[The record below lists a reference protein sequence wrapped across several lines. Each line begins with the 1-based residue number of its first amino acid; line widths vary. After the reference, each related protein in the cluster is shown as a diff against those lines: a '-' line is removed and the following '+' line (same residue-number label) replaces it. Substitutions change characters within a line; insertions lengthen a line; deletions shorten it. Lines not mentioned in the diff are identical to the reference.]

1 MISDPESVE
10 KSLKKMPEGPVKE
23 DIKRRLEYQKE
34 VDYAL
39 ELIKI
44 AEEDLESSKIL
55 FENKKYP
62 NSVSSFQQS
71 VEKSTKAFFLLNE
84 ILKSRELQKAVG
96 HFPSKKHLEGVRASR
111 EKAIGLKKAIDN
123 NPKLKEIPMI
133 KKLDLKDFLNKA
145 TEAEK
150 IIKSVSKNGK
160 IYSDNPEI
168 LDQNLSEMGKL
179 LLHAEEFEAKKLDK
193 LTGEKLAN
201 EWVSNIKAVSK
212 IKREEGSEISE
223 QEEKEALSVTGEFLK
238 HLALRNAESMI
249 YGGTSHAINFTL
261 NFFVEPHFNFLRYP
275 GKKNPLE
282 CYTLKNPLVER
293 LPKFIKIQRRNLD
306 IHKKYLE
313 FIKNSF
319 ADVVIEG

>member
-10 KSLKKMPEGPVKE
+10 KALKNMPEGPVKE

-34 VDYAL
+34 VDYAF

-44 AEEDLESSKIL
+44 SEEDLESSKIL
-55 FENKKYP
+55 FENEKYP

-84 ILKSRELQKAVG
+84 ILKSRELAKVVG
-96 HFPSKKHLEGVRASR
+96 HFPSKKHLEGVKASR
-111 EKAIGLKKAIDN
+111 EKAIHLKEAIDS

-133 KKLDLKDFLNKA
+133 KKLDLEDFLNKA

-150 IIKSVSKNGK
+150 IIKSVSKKGR

-168 LDQNLSEMGKL
+168 LDQNLSEMDKF
-179 LLHAEEFEAKKLDK
+179 LLHAEEFEIKKLDK
-193 LTGEKLAN
+193 LTAEELAN
-201 EWVSNIKAVSK
+201 EWISNIKAFSK
-212 IKREEGSEISE
+212 IKREEGHEISE
-223 QEEKEALSVTGEFLK
+223 QEEKEALSVTGDFLK

-249 YGGTSHAINFTL
+249 YGGTSHSVNSTL
-261 NFFVEPHFNFLRYP
+261 NFFIEPHFKFLRYP
-275 GKKNPLE
+275 GKKNPLDY
-282 CYTLKNPLVER
+282 YTLKNPLVER
-293 LPKFIKIQRRNLD
+293 FLKFIEIQRRNLD
-306 IHKKYLE
+306 IHKKYLK

-319 ADVVIEG
+319 ADIVIED